1 MVLPYTTITAGCL
14 LLLHMM
20 NADQKIQRIRDLERR
35 KARMRKA
42 RAAGLSDRAIGK
54 AEGISHARV
63 AQILGPKGAAT

>member
-1 MVLPYTTITAGCL
+1 MTDARKRIE
-14 LLLHMM
+14 
-20 NADQKIQRIRDLERR
+20 RIRDLERR

-63 AQILGPKGAAT
+63 AQILGAKGRGNLNG